1 MKISVS
7 LPDEDVQFLDERAAG
22 NRSAIIHQAIVLFR
36 ERELTTEYE
45 MAARDWVGSE
55 DATLWE
61 NVTDDGLS

>member
-7 LPDEDVQFLDERAAG
+7 LPDEDVQFLDERAGG
-22 NRSAIIHQAIVLFR
+22 NRSAVIHQAIVLFR
-36 ERELTTEYE
+36 ERELATEYE
-45 MAARDWVGSE
+45 MAARDWTGSE